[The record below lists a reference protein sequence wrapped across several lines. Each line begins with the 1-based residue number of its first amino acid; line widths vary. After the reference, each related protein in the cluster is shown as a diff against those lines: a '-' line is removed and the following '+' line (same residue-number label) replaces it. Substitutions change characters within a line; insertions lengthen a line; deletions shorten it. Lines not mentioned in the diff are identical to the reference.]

1 MKMKKIE
8 IIVSTFSDPS
18 VGIFGGIVPFN
29 IELPQES
36 WESFDKEDQKEMIK
50 DMKALAINTIDP
62 DGSAMTL
69 EEIELEN
76 KMWEETYR
84 EEAELQERSFKE
96 E

>member
-18 VGIFGGIVPFN
+18 VGIFGGTVPFN